1 VRSLGVLTAE
11 VPPQVWWATREGN
24 LYGTASSGGN
34 CRSCDLVFKLDPTG
48 DETVFYS
55 FTEEEVQPALSASR
69 LLRDPAGNLYGMA
82 RLSTGD
88 LYRMERSSK

>member
-1 VRSLGVLTAE
+1 M
-11 VPPQVWWATREGN
+11 
-24 LYGTASSGGN
+24 
-34 CRSCDLVFKLDPTG
+34 FKLDPTG
-48 DETVFYS
+48 DETVLYN

-88 LYRMERSSK
+88 LYRMEPDFEVSSQGVCTMLHSFAG